1 MDNKEQ
7 LLEIMEKTISS
18 LEVNKDSIMSL
29 IGNMQSEYEKK
40 KQELVDIQTK
50 IPLIMNDVKKLKA
63 MDTEMRQ
70 HLASASEDFSEKG
83 RIKLQQTYEKASDIH
98 SQLLKSEEIEDSLIK
113 RRNNL
118 ELELKRNQVYVAQAE
133 HMAQQL
139 VVSLSYLQTG
149 MSHLTSSS
157 EEEINHNS
165 QSAFSSQ
172 YMSFLKSIE
181 NEKLHIARD
190 IHDGP
195 AQQIASAQM
204 RVDFCKTVL
213 RHDLE
218 KGLKILDQLKADL
231 ASSLTEVRNI
241 LFNLTPAPLE
251 KMGLKGSIE
260 NLLNTIIDSDKTS
273 TSFHFELSEVII
285 EQGIETTIYRIV
297 QELINNIKKHA
308 QATQLVLSLT
318 SSEKYVYI
326 HMIDDGIG
334 FNVPE
339 DLKEFSNV
347 QKSFGLANVY
357 TRIHDLEG
365 HLKISSQV
373 NKGTVFRIQL
383 PI

>member
-40 KQELVDIQTK
+40 KQELIDLQIK
-50 IPLIMNDVKKLKA
+50 IPLMMDDVKKLTVQ
-63 MDTEMRQ
+63 DTEMRQ
-70 HLASASEDFSEKG
+70 KLAAASEDFSETG
-83 RIKLQQTYEKASDIH
+83 RIRLHKTYQQANTIH
-98 SQLLKSEEIEDSLIK
+98 SQLLKLEEVEDSLIK

-118 ELELKRNQVYVAQAE
+118 EFELKRNQFYISQAE

-149 MSHLTSSS
+149 ISHISSS
-157 EEEINHNS
+157 EEENNNNN
-165 QSAFSSQ
+165 QSAFSSR

-260 NLLNTIIDSDKTS
+260 NLLNTIIDSEKTS
-273 TSFHFELSEVII
+273 TSFHFELCDVII

-308 QATQLVLSLT
+308 QATQVVLSLT

-326 HMIDDGIG
+326 NMIDDGIG

-339 DLKEFSNV
+339 DLKEFSNG
-347 QKSFGLANVY
+347 QKSFGLSNVY
-357 TRIHDLEG
+357 TRIHDLDG
-365 HLKISSQV
+365 HLKISSQID
-373 NKGTVFRIQL
+373 KGTVFRIQL
-383 PI
+383 PV

>member
-29 IGNMQSEYEKK
+29 IGSMQSEYEKK
-40 KQELVDIQTK
+40 KNELINIQIQ
-50 IPLIMNDVKKLKA
+50 IPILTDDVRHITTL
-63 MDTEMRQ
+63 DTQMRQ
-70 HLASASEDFSEKG
+70 KLAAASEDFSDNG
-83 RIKLQQTYEKASDIH
+83 RIRLQKTYEEANLIH
-98 SQLLKSEEIEDSLIK
+98 SQLLKLEEVEDSLIK

-118 ELELKRNQVYVAQAE
+118 ELELKQNQFYIAQAE

-149 MSHLTSSS
+149 ISHITSDP
-157 EEEINHNS
+157 EENTHSN
-165 QSAFSSQ
+165 QTAYSAQ

-218 KGLKILDQLKADL
+218 KGLKILDQLKSDL

-260 NLLNTIIDSDKTS
+260 NLLNTIIDSEKTS
-273 TSFHFELSEVII
+273 TSFHFELSDAIVEP
-285 EQGIETTIYRIV
+285 GIETTIYRIV

-308 QATQLVLSLT
+308 HATQLVLRLT
-318 SSEKYVYI
+318 TSDKYVYI

-339 DLKEFSNV
+339 DLKEFSNS
-347 QKSFGLANVY
+347 QKSFGLANIC
-357 TRIHDLEG
+357 TRIQDLDG
-365 HLKISSQV
+365 HLKIHSHI